1 MPKIT
6 KGGVSDRTVH
16 PDYIAP
22 SGTAPAAALD
32 RGVPDAG
39 SPQPPSPEPAY
50 EDEVPK
56 TRKTARRSAS
66 R

>member
-32 RGVPDAG
+32 RGVLDAG
-39 SPQPPSPEPAY
+39 SSPPSPGPAS

-56 TRKTARRSAS
+56 ARKTTGKRAS